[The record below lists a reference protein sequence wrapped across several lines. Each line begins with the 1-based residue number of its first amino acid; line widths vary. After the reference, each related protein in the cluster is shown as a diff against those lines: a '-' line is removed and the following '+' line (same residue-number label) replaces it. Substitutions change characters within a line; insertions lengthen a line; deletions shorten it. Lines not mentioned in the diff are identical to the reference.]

1 MIHSVLIVWS
11 KRRCQLLVYKLSLWW
26 KPEVHFFLQLF
37 DQISQG
43 VWSPCLCTRRHWCLD
58 LSNTDAKTKE
68 KKRQMTSW
76 RKSIWISQVPK
87 QKTMTLEN
95 NCLNL
100 KMWHM
105 SQFKKAGKEHAKTM
119 PVCYISGWI
128 SFRKSHTE
136 DCTKHILSNVLDLWL
151 FLERS
156 FAKQNLY
163 VFCSLLA

>member
-1 MIHSVLIVWS
+1 MKARSSFLLAAFRPNLPRGLIPLPVYQEALIS
-11 KRRCQLLVYKLSLWW
+11 GSEQHRCKNKR
-26 KPEVHFFLQLF
+26 
-37 DQISQG
+37 
-43 VWSPCLCTRRHWCLD
+43 
-58 LSNTDAKTKE
+58 E
-68 KKRQMTSW
+68 KKDRWQAEENQFEFH
-76 RKSIWISQVPK
+76 KSPK
-87 QKTMTLEN
+87 KKTMTLEN

-119 PVCYISGWI
+119 PDCYMSGWI

>member
-1 MIHSVLIVWS
+1 MFSLCDPNAAVSCWSINSRCDESQKFISSCSFSTKSPKGSDPPACVPGGTDVWIWATQMQKQ
-11 KRRCQLLVYKLSLWW
+11 KR
-26 KPEVHFFLQLF
+26 
-37 DQISQG
+37 
-43 VWSPCLCTRRHWCLD
+43 
-58 LSNTDAKTKE
+58 

-119 PVCYISGWI
+119 PDCYMSGWI

-151 FLERS
+151 FVERS

>member
-1 MIHSVLIVWS
+1 MKARSSFLLAAFRPNLPRGLIPLPVYQEALIS
-11 KRRCQLLVYKLSLWW
+11 GSEQHRCKNKR
-26 KPEVHFFLQLF
+26 
-37 DQISQG
+37 
-43 VWSPCLCTRRHWCLD
+43 
-58 LSNTDAKTKE
+58 E

-119 PVCYISGWI
+119 PDCYMSGWI